1 MSGRRI
7 VGLVLI
13 AIGLI
18 ALLWG
23 GVSWTQ
29 RKTVVDA
36 GPLQVQAD
44 EHKTLPIPPILGG
57 VALVA
62 GVLLVVV
69 PARTRG

>member
-1 MSGRRI
+1 MAARRI

-13 AIGLI
+13 AIGLV

-23 GVSWTQ
+23 GISWTQ

-44 EHKTLPIPPILGG
+44 ERKTVPLPPVLGG
-57 VALVA
+57 IALAA
-62 GVLLVVV
+62 GAVLLLI
-69 PARTRG
+69 PSRSRS

>member
-1 MSGRRI
+1 MTGRRI

-23 GVSWTQ
+23 GVSWTE

-44 EHKTLPIPPILGG
+44 EHKTVPIPPILGG
-57 VALVA
+57 IALVA
-62 GVLLVVV
+62 GVLLVAV
-69 PARTRG
+69 PTRTRG